1 MGVWVKLERIAL
13 ISDIHANAPA
23 LEAVLLDIKS
33 RGISRIMCLGDLAG
47 KGASPQVVI
56 DIIKNNCEIVL
67 KGNWDYLISEV
78 NDSYFLVWNSTRLNQ
93 SQLEYLKGLPLYSE
107 FYMSGKLIRLCHA
120 SPTSVFD
127 RVQST
132 ASVEEK
138 LKLFSPPNIETK
150 ECDVLI
156 YGDIHVAYIQN
167 FNQKTLVNLGS
178 VGVPLK
184 VSQASYGIIEGVYE
198 AREESSIS
206 ISLVRVPYDVNKAI
220 KEAKDIE
227 VPDFQKY
234 SHELRTGEVFLF

>member
-1 MGVWVKLERIAL
+1 MERIAL
-13 ISDIHANAPA
+13 ISDIHANIPA
-23 LEAVLLDIKS
+23 LEAVLLDIKN

-47 KGASPQVVI
+47 KGASPQAAV

-78 NDSYFLVWNSTRLNQ
+78 NDSYLLEWNSSRLDQ
-93 SQLEYLKGLPLYSE
+93 SQLEYLKELPLYFE
-107 FYMSGKLIRLCHA
+107 FYVSGKLIRLCHA

-132 ASVEEK
+132 ATIQEK
-138 LKLFSPPNIETK
+138 LKLFDPPNIEAK
-150 ECDVLI
+150 ECDLLI

-167 FNQKTLVNLGS
+167 FNQKTLVNVGS

-184 VSQASYGIIEGVYE
+184 VSQASYGIVEGVYG

-206 ISLVRVPYDVNKAI
+206 ISLVRVPYDVNRAI
-220 KEAKDIE
+220 KEAKDVE
-227 VPDFQKY
+227 VPEFEKY
-234 SHELRTGEVFLF
+234 SHELRTGVTFRVG